1 MASKLSGLG
10 AVTGTNLD
18 DLVYLASTQDGG
30 SSYTSK
36 RISISNLFSSV
47 ASGTDLGTFTGDVIA
62 DNASVKAALQAL
74 EVALEA
80 EVTNRASAITTAVSN
95 LVDSAPG
102 TLDTLNE
109 IAQALNDDASAA
121 TTLTA
126 LATAN
131 EVHIDNAVSL
141 SGVAKDATNLGTFTG
156 STIADSKNIK
166 EALQLLE
173 AAIESEISNRAAAVT
188 AENTAMLSAVA
199 VVQADVDQNEA
210 DADAGLAANEVHI
223 DNLATLSGLAKDSV
237 NLGNFTGST
246 ITSNTVLKTALQ
258 ELESASE
265 AIDAKTVD
273 GGDNVNSLVAS
284 TTPDTTPATF
294 YFLAVD
300 AASGAI
306 KVVDKN
312 FVEVE

>member
-10 AVTGTNLD
+10 AVTGTNAD
-18 DLVYLASTQDGG
+18 DLIYLASTQDAG

-36 RISISNLFSSV
+36 RIKISNLFSSV
-47 ASGTDLGTFTGDVIA
+47 ASGTDLGTFTGATIS
-62 DNASVKAALQAL
+62 DNASVKSALQAL
-74 EVALEA
+74 ESALEA
-80 EVTNRASAITTAVSN
+80 EVTNRATAVTAAVNN

-109 IAQALNDDASAA
+109 IAAALGDDPDAA
-121 TTLTA
+121 ATLTA

-141 SGVAKDATNLGTFTG
+141 SGVAKDSTNLGTFTG
-156 STIADSKNIK
+156 STIADSKTVK
-166 EALQLLE
+166 EALQVLE
-173 AAIESEISNRAAAVT
+173 VAIEAEIAARAAAVT
-188 AENTAMLSAVA
+188 AENTAMLAAVA
-199 VVQADVDQNEA
+199 VVQSDVDQNEA
-210 DADAGLAANEVHI
+210 DADAAVAANEVHI
-223 DNLATLSGLAKDSV
+223 DNVATLTGLAKDSV
-237 NLGNFTGST
+237 NFGNFTGSVISSAT
-246 ITSNTVLKTALQ
+246 TLKTALQ
-258 ELESASE
+258 ELETASD

-273 GGDNVNSLVAS
+273 SGDNVNSLVAS

>member
-10 AVTGTNLD
+10 AVTGTNAD
-18 DLVYLASTQDGG
+18 DLVYLASTQDAG
-30 SSYTSK
+30 STYTSK
-36 RISISNLFSSV
+36 RIKISNLFSSV
-47 ASGTDLGTFTGDVIA
+47 ASGTDLGTFTGDTIA

-74 EVALEA
+74 ETALEA
-80 EVTNRASAITTAVSN
+80 EVTNRATAITTAVN
-95 LVDSAPG
+95 DLVDGAPG

-109 IAQALNDDASAA
+109 IAAALNDDANAA

-131 EVHIDNAVSL
+131 EVHIDNAVAL
-141 SGVAKDATNLGTFTG
+141 TGVAKDATDLGTFSG

-173 AAIESEISNRAAAVT
+173 TAIENEITARAAAVS
-188 AENTAMLSAVA
+188 AENTAMLAAVA
-199 VVQADVDQNEA
+199 TVQADVDQNES
-210 DADAGLAANEVHI
+210 DADAAILANEVHI
-223 DNLATLSGLAKDSV
+223 DNLATLSGLAKDST

-246 ITSNTVLKTALQ
+246 ITNGTVIKTALQ
-258 ELESASE
+258 ELETAAE

-273 GGDNVNSLVAS
+273 SGDNVNTLVAS

-294 YFLAVD
+294 YFLTVD

-306 KVVDKN
+306 KVVNKD